1 MIWFIVLFSV
11 MVLIILGLLITIMW
25 LLDQLEKLQFGL
37 IDTSFRSF
45 IEKLKAK
52 EVSSDAKK

>member
-11 MVLIILGLLITIMW
+11 MMLIILGLLITIMW

-37 IDTSFRSF
+37 MDTSFRSF
-45 IEKLKAK
+45 MRKLKAK
-52 EVSSDAKK
+52 EVSSDAKD